1 VIAYAKS
8 FGFFTEGNSEGFR
21 EQAKRT
27 KTAFTRMGPNRV
39 FPAFCF
45 LWAEKIPT
53 LGHNLALISV
63 LYLSERSEITPHD
76 EEPNKAKTSKTK

>member
-27 KTAFTRMGPNRV
+27 KIFAAAEDKAFVSFACSR
-39 FPAFCF
+39 
-45 LWAEKIPT
+45 K
-53 LGHNLALISV
+53 
-63 LYLSERSEITPHD
+63 LSELSSI
-76 EEPNKAKTSKTK
+76 